1 MIKFNAKYLK
11 TLLSFVAKNDIRY
24 YLAGIYVE
32 LIPTAEPSL
41 SATDGHMMAV
51 IRDAG
56 CSVH

>member
-32 LIPTAEPSL
+32 PHPDAEPSL
-41 SATDGHMMAV
+41 SPPTGT
-51 IRDAG
+51 
-56 CSVH
+56 